1 MIAEFGAFALML
13 ALALS
18 AAQAALSAAGR
29 WRLSPALQGAGE
41 GAALGA
47 FLGVL
52 IAFLA
57 LMDGFVRSDF
67 SLANVASNST
77 TDEALFYKVTGV
89 WGSHEGSVLLWNL
102 VLTGFGALVV
112 LFGDNLPR
120 NLKALTV
127 MTQGVLGVLFIGYTV
142 LASSPFARLAS
153 PPTEG
158 NPLNPILQDPTFAIH
173 PPFLYCGYVGFSV
186 VFSLAVAALI
196 EGKVDAAWAR
206 WVRPWTL
213 AAWSFLTVGITLGSF
228 WSYYTQGWGGWWFW
242 DPVEN
247 ASFMPWLAGAALLH
261 SAIVTERR
269 GALVGWTVFLAL
281 IAFTLSM
288 LGTFLVRSGV
298 LTSVHA
304 FAVDPT
310 RGTIL
315 LGIVMASACAAFS
328 LFAWR
333 AAKLTGGGLFA
344 PVSRE
349 GALVLNNLFLST
361 ACATVLLG
369 TLFPL
374 IRQALTPNDPVSV
387 GPPFYA
393 LTFTPLMAIT
403 LLLVPFGPLL
413 AWKRGD
419 ALAAAQTLWVAAALS
434 VAGAIVALALVRPL
448 QALSCAGLALGLWL
462 IFGAL
467 AELAERVRLLRAPGD
482 ETLRRLGGLPR
493 GAWGATLAHAGLG
506 VFVLGACFESSW
518 KLDNAQAL
526 SVGQS
531 MTIGAYTLRLDR
543 VSPVDGHGYAAD
555 HAVISAF
562 QSGRPICTLEPER
575 RTYPLAGGQTTT
587 RKSICVRGVS
597 DLYVGLDD
605 ALPSAG
611 PGGVQAW
618 VVRAYWYPWARLI
631 FIGPILMAIGG
642 LISLSDRRLRFSM
655 PQKAKARADALAAE
669 AAE

>member
-1 MIAEFGAFALML
+1 MIAELGAFALIL

-18 AAQAALSAAGR
+18 AGQTVLSGLGR
-29 WRLSPALQGAGE
+29 WRGSPALQGAGE

-47 FLGVL
+47 FISVL
-52 IAFLA
+52 IAFIA
-57 LMDGFVRSDF
+57 LMDAFVRSDF
-67 SLANVASNST
+67 SVMNVAENST
-77 TDEALFYKVTGV
+77 TTEPMFYKVTGV

-102 VLTGFGALVV
+102 VLTGFGALIV

-120 NLKALTV
+120 ALKALTV
-127 MTQGVLGVLFIGYTV
+127 MTQGALGVLFIGYTV
-142 LASSPFARLAS
+142 FASSPFARNVM
-153 PPTEG
+153 PPVEG

-173 PPFLYCGYVGFSV
+173 PPFLYSGYVGFSV
-186 VFSLAVAALI
+186 VFSLGVAALI

-206 WVRPWTL
+206 WVRPWALT
-213 AAWSFLTVGITLGSF
+213 AWSFLTVGIMLGSF

-247 ASFMPWLAGAALLH
+247 ASFMPWLAGSALLH
-261 SAIVTERR
+261 SAIVTEKR

-315 LGIVMASACAAFS
+315 LAIVMASAATAFG

-333 AAKLTGGGLFA
+333 ANKLTGGGLFA

-393 LTFTPLMAIT
+393 LTFTPLMLIT
-403 LLLVPFGPLL
+403 LILVPFGPML

-419 ALAAAQTLWVAAALS
+419 VLAAAQRLWVAMAM
-434 VAGAIVALALVRPL
+434 AIGFAILVMAIEKPI
-448 QALSCAGLALGLWL
+448 QAISILGLILGFWL
-462 IFGAL
+462 IFGAM
-467 AELAERVRLLRAPGD
+467 AELVERARLTRVGFAQS
-482 ETLRRLGGLPR
+482 LRRLGGLPR
-493 GAWGATLAHAGLG
+493 GAWGTTLAHLGVG
-506 VFVLGACFESSW
+506 VFVLGACVESTW
-518 KLDNAQAL
+518 KLDNSQAL
-526 SVGQS
+526 ALGQS
-531 MTIGAYTLRLDR
+531 MPIGQYTLRLDKIT
-543 VSPVDGHGYAAD
+543 PFDGQGYSGDRAT
-555 HAVISAF
+555 ISAF
-562 QSGRPICTLEPER
+562 KGGQPICTLEPER

-587 RKSICVRGVS
+587 RKSICIRGPS

-605 ALPSAG
+605 ALPTAG
-611 PGGVQAW
+611 QTGW
-618 VVRAYWYPWARLI
+618 VIRAYWYPWARFI
-631 FIGPILMAIGG
+631 FIGPFIMALGG

-655 PQKAKARADALAAE
+655 PQQAKARALAEPAE
-669 AAE
+669 